1 MLVFTTLAGKRMLHI
16 SLALILIIGSF
27 AVVALFLLQ
36 KQPQPVRIGL
46 NSPNSALAEE
56 ILSGFAGEVQIVLL
70 AEEGAAELLARG
82 ELDYLLSGQ
91 GGQGFEQRIV
101 GHVMAA
107 VVASYF
113 DPREEITLQE
123 LESLLA
129 QAPGQVLIS
138 EELAL
143 AGFFWFEHGNY
154 LPTEK
159 VIAEVA
165 ADDTLLG
172 LIPLQRRVPA
182 LRVLAVEG
190 IDPRE
195 AEVLGSEYPLIC
207 RLRVQK
213 RGLNWRERLKACLG
227 KQQEDL
233 LISYL
238 RSAANPYWDPWPAQA
253 RFGVAGDVMLNRDV
267 KKAGLEKG
275 WEWIFAQVA
284 PMLRSMDLAFCNLEC
299 PIGSKG
305 KFINMFQAPPEAIAG
320 ITYAG
325 FDVVSLANN
334 HILDYHHEGMLETL
348 AILAENKIAGVGA
361 GGNIE
366 EARRP
371 VIIEVNG
378 ITIGFIAYT
387 EMWFVHA
394 REPISWQATEEEPGV
409 VPARL
414 DYVWEDI
421 TALRDKVDIIVASFH
436 WGKEYEDEPTAE
448 QKALAR
454 TAVDAGAD
462 LVLGHHPHVLQGIE
476 FYRQGVI
483 AYSLGNF
490 VFDQR
495 LPGTQESMV
504 LEFTLSK
511 QGVLDLTIHPVYI
524 QNMQPIILE
533 GSRKAYLIN
542 RIKGLSLDLE

>member
-1 MLVFTTLAGKRMLHI
+1 MLVFTTFAGKRMLGMA
-16 SLALILIIGSF
+16 LALICIIGVLS
-27 AVVALFLLQ
+27 VTGHLLFRQ
-36 KQPQPVRIGL
+36 QPQPIRVGL
-46 NSPNSALAEE
+46 HSPSSALAAE
-56 ILSGFAGEVQIVLL
+56 ILRSYAGEVEIVAL
-70 AEEGAAELLARG
+70 AGEDPAELLTRG

-91 GGQGFEQRIV
+91 GGQGLEQRIV
-101 GHVMAA
+101 GHVVAAA
-107 VVASYF
+107 VANYF
-113 DPREEITLQE
+113 NPREEISLRE
-123 LESLLA
+123 LENLLA
-129 QAPGQVLIS
+129 QGPEQVLIS

-143 AGFFWFEHGNY
+143 GDFFWSGHESF
-154 LPTEK
+154 LPT
-159 VIAEVA
+159 AEVVAAVA
-165 ADDTLLG
+165 ADAHLLG
-172 LIPLQRRVPA
+172 LIPLQRRAPA
-182 LRVLAVEG
+182 LRVLRVEG
-190 IDPRE
+190 FDPRE
-195 AEVLGSEYPLIC
+195 AEVLGSNYPLKC
-207 RLRVQK
+207 RLTVQK
-213 RGLNWRERLKACLG
+213 RPPSWREKLQAFLAKG
-227 KQQEDL
+227 QEDV

-238 RSAANPYWDPWPAQA
+238 RSAANPYWDPWHAQA
-253 RFGVAGDVMLNRDV
+253 KFGAAGDVMLDRDV
-267 KKAGLEKG
+267 KKTGLENG
-275 WEWIFAQVA
+275 WEWIFAEAA
-284 PMLRSMDLAFCNLEC
+284 PMLRSMDCTFCNLEC
-299 PIGSKG
+299 PLGSKG

-334 HILDYHHEGMLETL
+334 HILDYHHEGMLETM
-348 AILAENKIAGVGA
+348 AILAENNIAGVGA

-378 ITIGFIAYT
+378 ITMGFVAYT

-421 TALRDKVDIIVASFH
+421 TALRSKVDIIVASFH
-436 WGKEYEDEPTAE
+436 WGKEYEGEPTAE

-476 FYRQGVI
+476 FYKQGVI

-504 LEFTLSK
+504 LEFTLSGT
-511 QGVLDLTIHPVYI
+511 GVLDMSIHPVYI
-524 QNMQPIILE
+524 QGMQPVILA
-533 GSRKAYLIN
+533 GSRKAYLYN
-542 RIKGLSLDLE
+542 RIRELSLHLK

>member
-1 MLVFTTLAGKRMLHI
+1 MLVFTTFAGKRMLGMF
-16 SLALILIIGSF
+16 LALIFIIGCLS
-27 AVVALFLLQ
+27 AAGHMLLRQ
-36 KQPQPVRIGL
+36 QPQPIRVGIY
-46 NSPNSALAEE
+46 SPNPALAEA
-56 ILSGFAGEVQIVLL
+56 ILSGFAGEVQIVPLV
-70 AEEGAAELLARG
+70 EGAAELLAKG
-82 ELDYLLSGQ
+82 ELDYYISGE
-91 GGQGFEQRIV
+91 GVQGFQQQTA
-101 GHVMAA
+101 GHVVAA
-107 VVASYF
+107 AVASYF
-113 DPREEITLQE
+113 NPRGELTLQE
-123 LESLLA
+123 LESLLT
-129 QAPGQVLIS
+129 QAPEQVLIS
-138 EELAL
+138 NELAL
-143 AGFFWFEHGNY
+143 GDFFWFEHGSF
-154 LPTEK
+154 LPTAE
-159 VIAEVA
+159 VIAAVA
-165 ADDTLLG
+165 ADNSLLG

-195 AEVLGSEYPLIC
+195 AEVLGSYYPLMC

-213 RGLNWRERLKACLG
+213 RPLSSRERLQAYFG
-227 KQQEDL
+227 KKQEDVL
-233 LISYL
+233 VGYL
-238 RSAANPYWDPWPAQA
+238 CSDANPYWDPWHAQA
-253 RFGVAGDVMLNRDV
+253 KFGAAGDVMLDRDV

-275 WEWIFAQVA
+275 WEWLFAEAA
-284 PMLRSMDLAFCNLEC
+284 PLLRTMDIAFCNLEC

-305 KFINMFQAPPEAIAG
+305 RFINMFQAPPEAIAG

-325 FDVVSLANN
+325 FNVVSLANN
-334 HILDYHHEGMLETL
+334 HILDYHHEGMQETM

-476 FYRQGVI
+476 FYKQGVI

-533 GSRKAYLIN
+533 GSRKAYLLN

>member
-1 MLVFTTLAGKRMLHI
+1 MLVFTTFAGKRMLGM
-16 SLALILIIGSF
+16 SLALICIIGGLS
-27 AVVALFLLQ
+27 VAGHMLLRQ
-36 KQPQPVRIGL
+36 QPQPIRVGI
-46 NSPNSALAEE
+46 NSPNPALAEAM
-56 ILSGFAGEVQIVLL
+56 LSGFTGEVQIVPLS
-70 AEEGAAELLARG
+70 EGAAERLAKG
-82 ELDYLLSGQ
+82 ELDYYLSGQ
-91 GGQGFEQRIV
+91 GVPGFEPRIV
-101 GHVMAA
+101 GHVVAA
-107 VVASYF
+107 AVASYF
-113 DPREEITLQE
+113 NSREEISLQE

-129 QAPGQVLIS
+129 QSPEQVLIS

-143 AGFFWFEHGNY
+143 ADFFWFEHGSF
-154 LPTEK
+154 LPTAE
-159 VIAEVA
+159 VIAAVT
-165 ADDTLLG
+165 ADDALLG
-172 LIPLQRRVPA
+172 LIPLQRRAPA
-182 LRVLAVEG
+182 LRVLRIEG
-190 IDPRE
+190 IDPQE
-195 AEVLGSEYPLIC
+195 AEVLGSNYPLKC

-213 RGLNWRERLKACLG
+213 RPPSWRERLQAFLG
-227 KQQEDL
+227 RRQEEDV
-233 LISYL
+233 LIRYL
-238 RSAANPYWDPWPAQA
+238 RSVANPYWDPWHSQA
-253 RFGVAGDVMLNRDV
+253 KFGAAGDVMLDRDV

-275 WEWIFAQVA
+275 WEWLFAEVA
-284 PMLRSMDLAFCNLEC
+284 PMLRSMDLTFCNLEC

-305 KFINMFQAPPEAIAG
+305 KFINMFQAPQEAIAG

-334 HILDYHHEGMLETL
+334 HILDYHHEGMQETM
-348 AILAENKIAGVGA
+348 AILAANNIAGVGA

-371 VIIEVNG
+371 VIMEVNG
-378 ITIGFIAYT
+378 IKIGFVAYT

-394 REPISWQATEEEPGV
+394 REPISWQATEAELGV

-414 DYVWEDI
+414 DFVWEDI

-436 WGKEYEDEPTAE
+436 WGREYEDEPTAE

-476 FYRQGVI
+476 LYKQGVI

-495 LPGTQESMV
+495 LPGTQESMI

-511 QGVLDLTIHPVYI
+511 LGVLDMSIHPAYI
-524 QNMQPIILE
+524 QGMQPIILE
-533 GSRKAYLIN
+533 GSRKDHLLN
-542 RIKGLSLDLE
+542 RIRGLSLHLE